1 MVDKISLSAAARTN
15 LLALQNTSQ
24 LIGRTQDRLSSGLAV
39 KGPTDDAVKYF

>member
-15 LLALQNTSQ
+15 LLTLQSTSQ

-39 KGPTDDAVKYF
+39 KGPTDNA